1 LVKLFISRTDA
12 MSKVVIRVG
21 HKELVVTPAAA
32 LAVIDAISGAEV
44 YEAKWRR
51 GEGAGDSYYTH
62 HVYPQSFTDKMSFEV
77 ITDELYR
84 MAKMAGAPV
93 EK

>member
-1 LVKLFISRTDA
+1 

-21 HKELVVTPAAA
+21 HNELVVTPAAA

-44 YEAKWRR
+44 YEAKWHR

-62 HVYPQSFTDKMSFEV
+62 HIYPQPFTNKLSIEV

-84 MAKMAGAPV
+84 MAKMAGVPV

>member
-1 LVKLFISRTDA
+1 

-21 HKELVVTPAAA
+21 HKELVMTPAAA
-32 LAVIDAISGAEV
+32 LAVLDAISGAEV
-44 YEAKWRR
+44 YEAKWHR
-51 GEGAGDSYYTH
+51 GEGAGDSYYTNH
-62 HVYPQSFTDKMSFEV
+62 IYPQSFTDRMSFEV
-77 ITDELYR
+77 ITDEMYR